1 LLNYHNDYRKY
12 KAEIYF
18 GKGKIYSMKGPFLKT
33 LDFYFIKKFMGTFLY
48 SIALIVSIAIVFDIS
63 ENLDEFLSKD
73 ASFHD
78 IFVDYYLNFIP
89 YFANLFSSLFTF
101 ISVIY
106 FTSKLASDTEI
117 IAILSSGVSFPRLM
131 RPYMVSALMIAL
143 FTYTMGNFVIPPA
156 NQKRIEFKNKY
167 FKNGVRNYQQ
177 NIHSQLVPGTYIYM
191 KSYNTSNDVG
201 YQFTM
206 EKFEKGKL
214 SSKLESKYIKWD
226 RENKTWVIHDYVIR
240 KIDAQSETL
249 TSGAEIDTTLNMK
262 PEDYRMFKNIMET
275 MTLPKLNSE
284 IKELKMKGISTT
296 EFEIEK
302 YRRLADSFASFILT
316 LIGAS
321 LASKKV
327 KGGVGMHLGLGIL
340 ISFSYILFMQISTVF
355 ASSGSIPPAI
365 AVWIPNII
373 FGVLAVYL
381 YRGACRR

>member
-1 LLNYHNDYRKY
+1 
-12 KAEIYF
+12 
-18 GKGKIYSMKGPFLKT
+18 MKEPFLKT
-33 LDFYFIKKFMGTFLY
+33 LDFYFIKKFLGTFLY

-73 ASFHD
+73 AFFHD

-106 FTSKLASDTEI
+106 FTSKLAADSEI
-117 IAILSSGVSFPRLM
+117 TAILSSGVSFPRLM

-143 FTYTMGNFVIPPA
+143 FTYTMGNFIIPPA

-167 FKNGVRNYQQ
+167 FRNGVNNYQQ

-206 EKFEKGKL
+206 EKFENGKL

-226 RENKTWVIHDYVIR
+226 REKKNWVINDYVIR
-240 KIDAQSETL
+240 KIEGQKETL
-249 TSGAEIDTTLNMK
+249 TSGAKIDTTLNMK

-284 IKELKMKGISTT
+284 IKELKMKGVSTT

-321 LASKKV
+321 LASKKI
-327 KGGVGMHLGLGIL
+327 KGGIGMHLGFGLL

-355 ASSGSIPPAI
+355 AASGSVNPAI

>member
-1 LLNYHNDYRKY
+1 
-12 KAEIYF
+12 
-18 GKGKIYSMKGPFLKT
+18 MKEPFLKI
-33 LDFYFIKKFMGTFLY
+33 LDFYFIKKFLGTFLY

-106 FTSKLASDTEI
+106 FTSKLATDSEI

-131 RPYMVSALMIAL
+131 RPYMVSALIIAL
-143 FTYTMGNFVIPPA
+143 FTYTMGNFIIPPA

-167 FKNGVRNYQQ
+167 FRNGVNNYQQ

-206 EKFEKGKL
+206 EKFENGKL
-214 SSKLESKYIKWD
+214 SSKLKSKFIKWD
-226 RENKTWVIHDYVIR
+226 REDKNWEIHDYVIR
-240 KIDAQSETL
+240 KIDGQTETL

-321 LASKKV
+321 LASKKI
-327 KGGVGMHLGLGIL
+327 KGGIGMHLGFGLL

-355 ASSGSIPPAI
+355 AASGSVAPAI